1 MLPKPLIMILIAAAA
16 AIFVVALR
24 LALRRRKRRKQFE
37 EIAQLKQRD
46 EALNEALRNPQAGA
60 AGSAQAKGPIEVSW
74 EDKTV
79 RSPGA
84 ASGGA
89 MVELIELSAYS
100 RRKYIFRTDQPIT
113 IGSGKDNQLMLCREG
128 VEAQHCEIRMN
139 GGKPC
144 IRSLA
149 GARTVLTRKKTSV
162 LVSAEGIYLNNG
174 DHIQL
179 GESELQFRLFKG

>member
-16 AIFVVALR
+16 AIFVVVLR

-46 EALNEALRNPQAGA
+46 EALNEALRNPRMNT
-60 AGSAQAKGPIEVSW
+60 GSAGTKGPIEVSW
-74 EDKTV
+74 DDKAV
-79 RSPGA
+79 RAPGA
-84 ASGGA
+84 ASGA

-113 IGSGKDNQLMLCREG
+113 IGSGKDNQLVLCREG
-128 VEAQHCEIRMN
+128 VEARHCEIRMN
-139 GGKPC
+139 GKKPC
-144 IRSLA
+144 VRSLA
-149 GARTVLTRKKTSV
+149 GAKTVLIRKKTSV
-162 LVSAEGIYLNNG
+162 LVSTEGVYLNNG